1 MKKNLEHSIHL
12 VILEKVSNPKLSTR
26 LNFIIKN
33 GKTQIYNTNHYFHS
47 FSTKN
52 ESSINPYMEP
62 NLLFSKAQNPNPN
75 QNFTF
80 LHYEFP
86 IQAKI

>member
-1 MKKNLEHSIHL
+1 MKKTLEHTKHL

-26 LNFIIKN
+26 LNFIIKT
-33 GKTQIYNTNHYFHS
+33 GKTQIYNKNHYYHS

-52 ESSINPYMEP
+52 ESSSNPYMEP
-62 NLLFSKAQNPNPN
+62 NLQFSKAQNPNPN
-75 QNFTF
+75 PNFTF
-80 LHYEFP
+80 LYYEFP